1 MAKTREPFEVTIA
14 EACSAIAQ
22 GKLTPSKLLESCL
35 ERIDAVE
42 DKVKAWACLDR
53 ESAVKAAKRLDQ
65 EVRQGKIRGL
75 LHGIPIGIKD
85 IIYVAG
91 LPNECGSK
99 SCAGFIPAFDATV
112 VARLKKAGA
121 IILGK
126 THTTEYAYFDPTETR
141 NPWGLEHTPGGSSS
155 GSAAG
160 VAARM
165 FPAALGSQTLGSIL
179 RPAAYN
185 GIVGFKAEHGRV
197 STYGV
202 VPVSW
207 NLDHVGVL
215 ARTVEDAAIVFQ
227 VIAGYDS
234 RDLYSLN
241 EEAPDCLSRLETKRA
256 PRIGLMREYFYER
269 VDDDMRRTTDEAA
282 KRLQEAG
289 AKVEEVAPPAS
300 LGSAHPTGDIIIAV
314 EAAAV
319 HEERFAERKD
329 RYGPGIRGLVEK
341 GLGIKAGDYARAL
354 HAQRQQRADALPLF
368 DKYDAILTP
377 GAPSAAPRGMPTG
390 KPLMQAPWTVMR
402 IPTIAL
408 PTALNKAGLP
418 LGIQLAGAPK
428 AEDKLLSVARW
439 CEKAL
444 DVRLGMPLG

>member
-35 ERIDAVE
+35 KRIDAVE
-42 DKVKAWACLDR
+42 DKVKAWAYLDR
-53 ESAVKAAKRLDQ
+53 EGAVKAAKQLDR
-65 EVRQGKIRGL
+65 EARQGKIRGM

-85 IIYVAG
+85 IVYVKG

-99 SCAGFIPAFDATV
+99 SCAGFMPTFDATV
-112 VARLKKAGA
+112 VTKLREAGA

-126 THTTEYAYFDPTETR
+126 THTTEYAYFDPAETR

-179 RPAAYN
+179 RPAVYN
-185 GIVGFKAEHGRV
+185 GIVGLKGEHGRV

-202 VPVSW
+202 MPVSW

-227 VIAGYDS
+227 VIAGYDAK
-234 RDLYSLN
+234 DLYSLN
-241 EEAPDCLSRLETKRA
+241 EDVPDFLSRLESKRA

-269 VDDDMRRTTDEAA
+269 VDDDMRRTTDKSA
-282 KRLQEAG
+282 KRLAEAG
-289 AKVEEVAPPAS
+289 AKVEEVKPPAS
-300 LGSAHPTGDIIIAV
+300 LGSAHPIGDIIIAV

-319 HEERFAERKD
+319 HEERFAELKD
-329 RYGPGIRGLVEK
+329 KYGPGIRGLVEK
-341 GLGIKAGDYARAL
+341 GLSIKASDFARAL
-354 HAQRQQRADALPLF
+354 YAQRQQRADALPLF
-368 DKYDAILTP
+368 EKYDVILTP
-377 GAPSAAPRGMPTG
+377 GAPSAAPKGMPTG

-402 IPTIAL
+402 L
-408 PTALNKAGLP
+408 PTVSLPTELNKEGLP
-418 LGIQLAGAPK
+418 LGIQLTGGPK
-428 AEDKLLSVARW
+428 SEDKLLSVARW

-444 DVRLGMPLG
+444 GAKLGMPLG